1 MNVDL
6 FKSLLRPYWQSFSI
20 NDLDDAA
27 DKIATAYDLSNIGNS
42 APFFGAKL
50 IRGDK
55 DTLKSF
61 LSFGLKLNF
70 NLKEKLPDPSVE
82 PGFTLMATGFCLYWV
97 SSTFSPVP
105 PMPPMF
111 APTTGVQVLFPGI
124 PIGLDKALKEAFN
137 NTDIGRDYSRTMTF
151 SFLRDDLVD
160 ASVNPELG
168 DIIMYQ
174 EGYFEIEQS
183 YDNQLFVGKDPDYPY
198 NVNPLNPGLEN
209 FGYSVS
215 INCIAHY
222 IPADKVNLTKKIS

>member
-137 NTDIGRDYSRTMTF
+137 NTDIEIVLSAF
-151 SFLRDDLVD
+151 ANALV
-160 ASVNPELG
+160 LH
-168 DIIMYQ
+168 
-174 EGYFEIEQS
+174 
-183 YDNQLFVGKDPDYPY
+183 QLTIAGTYAGLSPGVPSPI
-198 NVNPLNPGLEN
+198 PLVLPWTGLL
-209 FGYSVS
+209 S
-215 INCIAHY
+215 
-222 IPADKVNLTKKIS
+222 L